1 MCWVSLLAQ
10 VMNPPPPHS
19 GAGQVKRKTMHGE
32 TDRIAKQLSDYFVEH
47 TRQTA
52 IMMTTTD
59 TPYGFVSKRFQAY
72 SVSKGASDDVK
83 LNSYSYR
90 VNQMK
95 VILEK
100 QQEDFELEGVH
111 GGMPATGDKII
122 DINEGG
128 EGEDVDGDDAD
139 DASSDESSD
148 ESSEDEEDDGDGEDM
163 DVEASEAAAKEKKR
177 RRGGRPKSEEKK
189 KAKELSIKI
198 TDCRNFIVHTILE
211 AAKVGK
217 TLSQIATIK
226 DAEMRYGLEPKSV
239 SQSSVQY
246 RVRNKVDYATKP
258 GTKGPLEGGIEDFLV
273 NVLSQHATFG
283 YPMNRA
289 DTLSLV
295 NNMLAGTDLEKSIL
309 EKKER
314 ETNECTD
321 GSTLGKRWFKSFL
334 RRHKSKLHSAYP
346 QLFDGKR
353 STWTVLENF
362 ILFYDRLD
370 AAILKGGLGV
380 RPHVLLLLCVSYN
393 N

>member
-1 MCWVSLLAQ
+1 MCWVSLLSQ
-10 VMNPPPPHS
+10 VMNPPPPPS
-19 GAGQVKRKTMHGE
+19 GVGQVKRKTMHGE
-32 TDRIAKQLSDYFVEH
+32 TDRIAKKLSDYFVEH

-52 IMMTTTD
+52 ITMMTTT
-59 TPYGFVSKRFQAY
+59 TPYGFVSQRFQLY
-72 SVSKGASDDVK
+72 SASKGASDDVK

-95 VILEK
+95 GILEK
-100 QQEDFELEGVH
+100 QQEELELEGEH
-111 GGMPATGDKII
+111 GGVPAEGDKII

-128 EGEDVDGDDAD
+128 DGGEDVDDDDTD

-148 ESSEDEEDDGDGEDM
+148 DEEDDGDGEDM
-163 DVEASEAAAKEKKR
+163 DVETSEAAAREKKR

-198 TDCRNFIVHTILE
+198 TDCRNFIVHKILE
-211 AAKVGK
+211 AAKVGR
-217 TLSQIATIK
+217 TLSQIETIK
-226 DAEMRYGLEPKSV
+226 DAEKQYGLEPKSV
-239 SQSSVQY
+239 SSSSVQY
-246 RVRNKVDYATKP
+246 RVKNKIEYATKP

-273 NVLSQHATFG
+273 DVLTQHAKFG
-283 YPMNRA
+283 YPMNRD

-334 RRHKSKLHSAYP
+334 RRHKSKLYSAYP

-362 ILFYDRLD
+362 VLFYNRLD

-380 RPHVLLLLCVSYN
+380 RPQLLFYYA
-393 N
+393 